1 MQVKLYFY
9 YIWYKIVY
17 FMLFITNDRF
27 LRFLTK
33 DMIFEK
39 YNNDS
44 SDESENEELSH
55 NTLKIEYAI
64 LVDKNNYKAYMI
76 TNKVILLI
84 YLNCGLYINHIN
96 SIVNNNF
103 NQLFLCYQ
111 KNDKSYK
118 VSIDLENSINLDT
131 QKKIYFNQILS
142 LPYRR

>member
-1 MQVKLYFY
+1 
-9 YIWYKIVY
+9 
-17 FMLFITNDRF
+17 MLFITNDRF

-44 SDESENEELSH
+44 SDESESENEELSH

-131 QKKIYFNQILS
+131 QKKIYFNQIL
-142 LPYRR
+142 

>member
-1 MQVKLYFY
+1 
-9 YIWYKIVY
+9 
-17 FMLFITNDRF
+17 
-27 LRFLTK
+27 
-33 DMIFEK
+33 
-39 YNNDS
+39 
-44 SDESENEELSH
+44 
-55 NTLKIEYAI
+55 
-64 LVDKNNYKAYMI
+64 MI

-131 QKKIYFNQILS
+131 QKKIYFNQIL
-142 LPYRR
+142 